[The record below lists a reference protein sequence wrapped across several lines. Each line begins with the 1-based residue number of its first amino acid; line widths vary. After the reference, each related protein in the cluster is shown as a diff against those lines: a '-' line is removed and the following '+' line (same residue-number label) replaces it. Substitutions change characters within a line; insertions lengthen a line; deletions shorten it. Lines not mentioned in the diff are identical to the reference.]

1 MLKYE
6 TVEEMALQKVGAKDV
21 YDMTLTQRTIF
32 NILREFGLEVA
43 KKADAQFNKVRYFA
57 TNAGHAP
64 CRNGGMD
71 ITGTTPKPILVSM
84 LRLLKS
90 ALRFPLRLSR
100 CETNSLQPKSRRLFD
115 GNSSPFV
122 PN

>member
-71 ITGTTPKPILVSM
+71 ITGTCPNVCT
-84 LRLLKS
+84 
-90 ALRFPLRLSR
+90 
-100 CETNSLQPKSRRLFD
+100 CEWVRELQKLMKD
-115 GNSSPFV
+115 A
-122 PN
+122 